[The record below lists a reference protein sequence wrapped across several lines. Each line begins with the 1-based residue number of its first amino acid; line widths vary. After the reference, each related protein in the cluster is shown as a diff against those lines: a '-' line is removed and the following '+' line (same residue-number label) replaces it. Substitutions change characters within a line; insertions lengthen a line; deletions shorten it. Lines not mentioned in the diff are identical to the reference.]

1 MQAISNS
8 TISLNWIDQLKRIKQ
23 WFKTTFTK
31 A

>member
-8 TISLNWIDQLKRIKQ
+8 TISFNWIDQLKRIKQ
-23 WFKTTFTK
+23 WLKRIFAK